1 MVAGVKRIGSKVTDM
16 FVDWAKKDAD
26 AQAEAV
32 KRLSLPDNNTSADR
46 AKAMGFG
53 DTQYHGTVENFSEF
67 DAGRPANVKYLPNGG
82 THREAISV
90 SPEPNLAGDYAGIY
104 SDGTRARDGA
114 SKIFP
119 VRTRGNVFDYDNPE
133 HIKLLPKE
141 LQGRAST
148 GLWTEMEKTDIQDA
162 IKRKGFD
169 GYNSNEMDM
178 PKFEER
184 PNMWTTKR
192 TNDPLLDRPDEYSAF
207 DVNNPKQVETWKANN
222 KDYESL
228 NPDDAYIHAKNTQLF
243 DGSNIRSPLA
253 HFNPKLAGIGGAG
266 AILSSNLM
274 ADELDLEYKGLLND
288 E

>member
-1 MVAGVKRIGSKVTDM
+1 MSSRRKVANKVVDMFTDWMRKDKDAQQEGVKRLG
-16 FVDWAKKDAD
+16 
-26 AQAEAV
+26 
-32 KRLSLPDNNTSADR
+32 LPKNNTAQDR

-90 SPEPNLAGDYAGIY
+90 TPEPNLAGDYAGIY
-104 SDGTRARDGA
+104 SDGTRAREGA
-114 SKIFP
+114 SKLFP

-162 IKRKGFD
+162 IKSKGFD

-178 PKFEER
+178 PKFKGR
-184 PNMWTTKR
+184 PNSWTTDHPK
-192 TNDPLLDRPDEYSAF
+192 DWVYEPF
-207 DVNNPKQVETWKANN
+207 DVNDPKQIDVWKANN
-222 KDYESL
+222 KDYDSL
-228 NPDDAYIHAKNTQLF
+228 NPEDAYIHAKNTQLF
-243 DGSNIRSPLA
+243 SGNNIRSKFA
-253 HFNPKLAGIGGAG
+253 NFNPKYLGVGAG
-266 AILSSNLM
+266 SILSADLM
-274 ADELDLEYKGLLND
+274 ADELDLEFKGLLN
-288 E
+288 ELE